1 MRDARESG
9 AAAKLLLLGNARVRT
24 ASGADLP
31 LTGMLALLAG
41 YLATST
47 TRGRRRA
54 QIAEQLWPDRD
65 AEQARGSLRNALSRL
80 RGLGIGVAT
89 DGDVVALEYAPAD
102 IGQLADA
109 ALSPVDAETAMALA
123 SPFLEGIE
131 APGSEMH
138 DWLVF
143 ERARLR
149 TLAQRALTL
158 ASRAA
163 SEQGRTAQALATASL
178 LLTLDP
184 CRERSHRLLMR
195 LHAETGDRA
204 AALRQF
210 RECRDILK
218 AELGV
223 APSEGTQALA
233 RELAGSADAAPALA
247 PNPLAPPAPAPE
259 RPTETA
265 RHAQGFRLSV
275 AVLPFVHDAGDPDQ
289 RFLAEGIADD
299 ITTALTRHRDFLVI
313 ARPSSLRFSVA
324 AEAARDLGVRY
335 VVTGSLRLGAGKVS
349 LSAGLVDE
357 VSGRHLWA
365 VRHEGAMADF
375 FALRDRIVAELTL
388 GLDAEIRLAERERA
402 ASKPPANLGAWELF
416 HRGLWHAY
424 RFEPGEIERA
434 QACFSR
440 AGEIAPEFA
449 LPHAGLAYV
458 AVLHMALL
466 MERNTQAGIARG
478 LAHARRAFELDPSSP
493 FVLMML
499 GRLRVLSGDV
509 ASGFDLLNLA
519 RERHPSYAHVHY
531 CLALSHHAAGEPA
544 LALESAEMA
553 LRLSP
558 RDPLLPMFL
567 TAKAASCYFMDWLE
581 EAERGAREALTIRRD
596 DPWASMVLALT
607 LAETGRGEEARA
619 LLSGA
624 GGMMP
629 GVQPADIWP
638 MIARTVP
645 LAGRARAARALSLIG
660 LAAPGEPAA

>member
-1 MRDARESG
+1 MREAGENG
-9 AAAKLLLLGNARVRT
+9 ASAVLLLLGNARVRT
-24 ASGADLP
+24 DAGIDLP

-65 AEQARGSLRNALSRL
+65 GEQARGSLRNALSRL
-80 RGLGIGVAT
+80 RGLGIGITT
-89 DGDVVALEYAPAD
+89 DGDVVALEHPPAD
-102 IGQLADA
+102 IARLTDA
-109 ALSPVDAETAMALA
+109 ALSPVDGETAMAL
-123 SPFLEGIE
+123 SLPFLEGIE

-143 ERARLR
+143 ERARLC

-163 SEQGRTAQALATASL
+163 SEQGRTAEALAAASL

-195 LHAETGDRA
+195 LHATAGDRA

-233 RELAGSADAAPALA
+233 RELTGGADPAPVTA
-247 PNPLAPPAPAPE
+247 APPAPTAPDPA
-259 RPTETA
+259 RFAETA
-265 RHAQGFRLSV
+265 RHAHGFRLSV
-275 AVLPFVHDAGDPDQ
+275 AVLPFVHDADDPDQ

-299 ITTALTRHRDFLVI
+299 ITTELTRHRDFLVI

-335 VVTGSLRLGAGKVS
+335 VVTGSLRLGAGRVS

-402 ASKPPANLGAWELF
+402 ASVPPANLGAWELF

-424 RFEPGEIERA
+424 RFETGEIDRA

-440 AGEIAPEFA
+440 ASEMAPEFA

-458 AVLHMALL
+458 AVLHIALL
-466 MERNTQAGIARG
+466 MERDTQAGVTRG
-478 LAHARRAFELDPSSP
+478 LSHARRAFERDPSSP
-493 FVLMML
+493 FVLIML
-499 GRLRVLSGDV
+499 GRLRALSGDL
-509 ASGFDLLNLA
+509 AGGFDLLNLA
-519 RERHPSYAHVHY
+519 RERHPSYAHAHY

-544 LALESAEMA
+544 LALESAQMA

-567 TAKAASCYFMDWLE
+567 TAKAASCYFMDRLA
-581 EAERGAREALTIRRD
+581 EAESGAREALAVRRD
-596 DPWASMVLALT
+596 DPWALMVLALT
-607 LAETGRGEEARA
+607 LAETGRGDEARG

-624 GGMMP
+624 GGMTP

-638 MIARTVP
+638 MIARTLP
-645 LAGRARAARALSLIG
+645 LGGRARAARALALLG
-660 LAAPGEPAA
+660 LAAPGAPAA